1 MALTHEPAPE
11 LKLQF
16 ADPSPASTVL
26 VECALVRVNVLEN
39 VGQEYRASFRISH
52 LSTQFLEAEAAR
64 GRGQDDFE
72 SQVAQ
77 SRVAPLEK
85 SPHLASGNDGRLVL
99 RLDDIRKLIGR
110 NTVVEI
116 QYELPPSGLD
126 APARRLV
133 QTVLQPP
140 VLRSGPGPRPDP
152 LAGELTGR
160 VGGAGTG
167 GRARFGARLGP
178 AQLAVSA
185 PRLKQTSADLERW
198 LVGAD
203 GAAAAE
209 DSERASV
216 PSLLCW
222 RGGLEPLT
230 VVHVPQQAW
239 LLLCSLLVLLAGM
252 GTWLFCR
259 QEEGKGTFR
268 FGRVWLVLSLLA
280 LGVVT
285 ASVFWPTAMAAVA
298 FGIQPGLVVLL
309 LACLVQVLMVERQ
322 RRQLVFLP
330 SFTRN
335 RGSSLLRNKPS
346 SARARPHGEPSTV
359 DAPRSS

>member
-26 VECALVRVNVLEN
+26 VERALVRVNVLEN

-52 LSTQFLEAEAAR
+52 LSTQFLEAELPAAAGKTTLKVR
-64 GRGQDDFE
+64 LLNPG
-72 SQVAQ
+72 A
-77 SRVAPLEK
+77 APLEK

-133 QTVLQPP
+133 QTVLEPP
-140 VLRSGPGPRPDP
+140 VLRGDPGRILTRWQVNLPAGWVVLGPEGGPGS
-152 LAGELTGR
+152 EHVWGR
-160 VGGAGTG
+160 
-167 GRARFGARLGP
+167 RNWL
-178 AQLAVSA
+178 LA

-209 DSERASV
+209 DGERASV

-259 QEEGKGTFR
+259 QEEGKGAFR